1 MSSKFDGY
9 EKLLQHQRF
18 QSAMSGIQTA
28 ASLKQMQLVGNMS
41 QSLHSLYGEMEDM
54 RQACDDAVTIQRQ
67 MLEREQIQGDIEE
80 FIYSTQKMIDAFKSE
95 GCEIPLPMQYFNL
108 RGVLE
113 TIEECGLTT
122 ALVRGRDNKAA
133 LETMVERG
141 KELFGRLEEEPEVQ
155 EAIQWA
161 KEERRRQIEKKREK
175 QKKLEAK
182 RAEEA
187 RAAEEKRQEEERQRI
202 SLIQQQDE
210 RREALQKKIDTL
222 KSQKNIPSFPVWHK
236 KRFGRFLSG
245 EYNGPF
251 SIPLNLLNQLTAPIL
266 GKGTI
271 NWVILWV
278 VPCGGLYWILPFY
291 IISILVSE
299 LGENS
304 EINREIVRL
313 RNELDQ
319 MTTEPALEA
328 SVEAAPQAE
337 A

>member
-28 ASLKQMQLVGNMS
+28 SSLKQMQLAGNMS

-54 RQACDDAVTIQRQ
+54 RQACDDAVSIQRQ

-80 FIYSTQKMIDAFKSE
+80 FIYSTQKMIDAFQSDD
-95 GCEIPLPMQYFNL
+95 CEIPLPMQYFNL

-133 LETMVERG
+133 LETMVDQG
-141 KELFGRLEEEPEVQ
+141 KELFGRLEVEPEVQ

-161 KEERRRQIEKKREK
+161 KDERKRQIDKKREK

-187 RAAEEKRQEEERQRI
+187 RAAEEKRLEQER
-202 SLIQQQDE
+202 
-210 RREALQKKIDTL
+210 
-222 KSQKNIPSFPVWHK
+222 H
-236 KRFGRFLSG
+236 
-245 EYNGPF
+245 
-251 SIPLNLLNQLTAPIL
+251 
-266 GKGTI
+266 
-271 NWVILWV
+271 
-278 VPCGGLYWILPFY
+278 
-291 IISILVSE
+291 
-299 LGENS
+299 
-304 EINREIVRL
+304 
-313 RNELDQ
+313 
-319 MTTEPALEA
+319 
-328 SVEAAPQAE
+328 
-337 A
+337 